1 MKKREK
7 RKIAYIIVGGISLI
21 TLFLE
26 LMQNTHAT
34 YGLVEIIFLFGV
46 LLGGYKYGQ
55 GTGAVLG
62 TGAGILLTL
71 WNQNMGALGMLAV
84 MGVMAGSFR
93 QLGKMATVIAYIS
106 AGIGVGVLYSPEL
119 LQILIIEFFM
129 SSLMFL
135 LMPEKF
141 LAMELGTMKSSVIV
155 TKQEP
160 EVVDGVIG
168 KRFLRMGDSFLALGN
183 AFLEYKPA
191 VAGVFDVSNEQQ
203 VEEWKHRYIESR
215 QVMAK
220 QYVELSQLM
229 HTFQQEMKQTV
240 DVTKQ
245 VESLIKKRLKE
256 TSICVEQMFMIEGE
270 NKRREAILTLHT
282 ENGNCVTAKEI
293 ANIIGE
299 ILHCSFRPSMESRPV
314 VTTNSSV
321 IRLEE
326 EPPYVML
333 YGVARASKEK
343 GVVSGDNF
351 SYTYLPKGK
360 VMLGLCDG
368 MGSGQQAYE
377 ESKSAI
383 ELTEQLLDS
392 GFQPQ
397 TVVKIVHNA
406 LVLQKEELHPLAL
419 DLAVIDL
426 YTGICEVIK
435 SGATVTL
442 IKKEEE
448 IKCLEAEALPMGF
461 LPEIEP
467 KQMLYKLK
475 DGDIII
481 MVTDGVIESFLG
493 EDKEDSFK
501 RFCSRLK
508 GSNPKDIA
516 NKILLTAMSRQNGV
530 IRDDMTVLVAGIWKK

>member
-71 WNQNMGALGMLAV
+71 WKQNMGALGMLAV

-351 SYTYLPKGK
+351 SYTHLPKGK

>member
-183 AFLEYKPA
+183 AFLEYKPV

-270 NKRREAILTLHT
+270 NKRKEAILTLHT

>member
-7 RKIAYIIVGGISLI
+7 RKIAYIIVGVISLI

-351 SYTYLPKGK
+351 SYTHLPKGK

>member
-71 WNQNMGALGMLAV
+71 WKQNMGALGMLAV

>member
-71 WNQNMGALGMLAV
+71 WKQNMGALGMLAV

-270 NKRREAILTLHT
+270 NKRKEAILTLHT

-351 SYTYLPKGK
+351 SYTHLPKGK

>member
-351 SYTYLPKGK
+351 SYTHIKKKK

>member
-351 SYTYLPKGK
+351 SYTHLPKGK
-360 VMLGLCDG
+360 VMLGLWH
-368 MGSGQQAYE
+368 
-377 ESKSAI
+377 
-383 ELTEQLLDS
+383 
-392 GFQPQ
+392 GFW
-397 TVVKIVHNA
+397 T
-406 LVLQKEELHPLAL
+406 
-419 DLAVIDL
+419 
-426 YTGICEVIK
+426 TGI
-435 SGATVTL
+435 
-442 IKKEEE
+442 
-448 IKCLEAEALPMGF
+448 
-461 LPEIEP
+461 
-467 KQMLYKLK
+467 
-475 DGDIII
+475 
-481 MVTDGVIESFLG
+481 
-493 EDKEDSFK
+493 
-501 RFCSRLK
+501 
-508 GSNPKDIA
+508 
-516 NKILLTAMSRQNGV
+516 
-530 IRDDMTVLVAGIWKK
+530 

>member
-293 ANIIGE
+293 ANIIGG

>member
-351 SYTYLPKGK
+351 SYTHLPKGK